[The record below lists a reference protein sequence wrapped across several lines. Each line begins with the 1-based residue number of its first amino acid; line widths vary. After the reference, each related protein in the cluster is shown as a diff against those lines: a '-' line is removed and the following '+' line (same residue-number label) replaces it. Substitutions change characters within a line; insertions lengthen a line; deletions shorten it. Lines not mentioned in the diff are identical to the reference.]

1 MAEHRLERN
10 RDHIVDGYNL
20 MHALGVVRN
29 GMPQKAFEVAREEF
43 LAELRRQWTGP
54 GHLLICLDGHA
65 NPAISGPHGG
75 LVHSRHFETRYSH
88 RQTADDLILSLIAG
102 EKRPARLV
110 IVSGDSDITVEA
122 RRKGCAIA
130 GCVDWY
136 ASLTETAPASIP
148 SRTIEEKPT
157 TSLPGT
163 EELKALW
170 TPDVERQQVEAQ
182 ALPKP
187 AKPTILKPRE
197 DALDAMT
204 REAKALADAVPVRQ
218 MDPLPAS
225 IASQAPKAVPPR
237 VADDPFEAMKEQ
249 ARALLRQ
256 TAREATAPR
265 PDTPRP
271 LKGAVDPG
279 KPVGDI
285 GGMGVPDDLIEECRK
300 IMEEEGSGPPR
311 GRSGA
316 L

>member
-1 MAEHRLERN
+1 MAEHRLDRT

-43 LAELRRQWTGP
+43 LAGMRRLWTGP
-54 GHLLICLDGHA
+54 GQLLVCLDGHA
-65 NPAISGPHGG
+65 NPAISGPYAG

-88 RQTADDLILSLIAG
+88 RQTADDLILSVIAG
-102 EKRPARLV
+102 ERRPARLV

-122 RRKGCAIA
+122 RRKGCAIV

-136 ASLTETAPASIP
+136 ASLTENASV
-148 SRTIEEKPT
+148 SRENRPPEEKPRGE
-157 TSLPGT
+157 LPGT
-163 EELKALW
+163 DDLKALW
-170 TPDVERQQVEAQ
+170 APDVDRQQAKER

-187 AKPTILKPRE
+187 AVPRARQDMLE
-197 DALDAMT
+197 AMV
-204 REAKALADAVPVRQ
+204 REARALADIPPARQ
-218 MDPLPAS
+218 PES
-225 IASQAPKAVPPR
+225 APSHPPRAVPPSP
-237 VADDPFEAMKEQ
+237 ADDPFEAMKEE
-249 ARALLRQ
+249 ARAMLRQ

-271 LKGAVDPG
+271 LRGAVDPG

-300 IMEEEGSGPPR
+300 IMKEEGGASPG
-311 GRSGA
+311 GRTGG

>member
-1 MAEHRLERN
+1 VAEHRLERN

-43 LAELRRQWTGP
+43 LAGLRRLWTGP
-54 GHLLICLDGHA
+54 GNLLICLDGHA
-65 NPAISGPHGG
+65 NPAISGPYAG

-88 RQTADDLILSLIAG
+88 RQTADDLILSVIAG
-102 EKRPARLV
+102 DKRPARLV

-122 RRKGCAIA
+122 RRKGCAVA
-130 GCVDWY
+130 ACVDWY
-136 ASLTETAPASIP
+136 ASLSETAPAAIESRP
-148 SRTIEEKPT
+148 SEEKPSG
-157 TSLPGT
+157 SLPGT

-170 TPDVERQQVEAQ
+170 TPDVERQQAEAQ

-187 AKPTILKPRE
+187 AKPAVLKPRE
-197 DALDAMT
+197 DALEAMM
-204 REAKALADAVPVRQ
+204 RGARALAEAEPARQ
-218 MDPLPAS
+218 TAPTATPA
-225 IASQAPKAVPPR
+225 AALAPKAVPPR
-237 VADDPFEAMKEQ
+237 VADDPFEAMKEE

-271 LKGAVDPG
+271 LRGAVDPG

-300 IMEEEGSGPPR
+300 IMKEEGDGIPRRGSG
-311 GRSGA
+311 G

>member
-170 TPDVERQQVEAQ
+170 TPDVERQQVEGQ

-197 DALDAMT
+197 NALDAMT
-204 REAKALADAVPVRQ
+204 REAKALAGR
-218 MDPLPAS
+218 
-225 IASQAPKAVPPR
+225 
-237 VADDPFEAMKEQ
+237 
-249 ARALLRQ
+249 ARAHRASLQDERM
-256 TAREATAPR
+256 RE
-265 PDTPRP
+265 
-271 LKGAVDPG
+271 L
-279 KPVGDI
+279 
-285 GGMGVPDDLIEECRK
+285 GGL
-300 IMEEEGSGPPR
+300 
-311 GRSGA
+311 GRSGRLVA
-316 L
+316 LPRPALRPS